1 MWIRTALLSAVV
13 AAAAWGQ
20 DAKPTADDLKKKDE
34 DAKEKIAEYKKAMS
48 KAKADGDI
56 VANIKTLG
64 ETQHPKILAELK
76 PWLTK
81 QLPALEAA
89 GEAIAKY
96 SKDKEAA
103 EMLMTAAGGRR
114 DKDGIVKCLRYAGDV
129 GYKGIVSKLCGYFQ
143 NRDAD
148 IAREAVDSCAKLRSR
163 EAIDPLIGLYREV
176 DAIKDDPKGG
186 GGSGVGGVGGVG
198 GVAGGGVGGVQG
210 GNNEERLKRKSTLT
224 PGVQSALEKIS
235 SESKPA
241 TVREWND
248 WWRKAKGTFKD
259 PE

>member
-81 QLPALEAA
+81 QLPALEASGEKLWSGRTVVLIDDTSGGPA
-89 GEAIAKY
+89 EVFAAALHDRADATTVGEATAGMAIVQRLVPTE
-96 SKDKEAA
+96 SGGS
-103 EMLMTAAGGRR
+103 LFMTVARYLSPKGTPLGGRGLQPDDR
-114 DKDGIVKCLRYAGDV
+114 VVSFPGDAE
-129 GYKGIVSKLCGYFQ
+129 GEG
-143 NRDAD
+143 RDAILERGLELARD
-148 IAREAVDSCAKLRSR
+148 PRAPRRIACLAPTGARR
-163 EAIDPLIGLYREV
+163 PLV
-176 DAIKDDPKGG
+176 
-186 GGSGVGGVGGVG
+186 VV
-198 GVAGGGVGGVQG
+198 
-210 GNNEERLKRKSTLT
+210 
-224 PGVQSALEKIS
+224 
-235 SESKPA
+235 
-241 TVREWND
+241 
-248 WWRKAKGTFKD
+248 
-259 PE
+259 